1 MEYISGR
8 NDMELIAELLL
19 VCSCLFLYL
28 LLHWHLAAIDKR
40 SEEQHLDLMEK
51 LEEMIRK

>member
-19 VCSCLFLYL
+19 VCSCLFLYFM
-28 LLHWHLAAIDKR
+28 LHWHLAAIETR
-40 SEEQHLDLMEK
+40 MVNEHLEIMEK
-51 LEEMIRK
+51 LTQKEKP